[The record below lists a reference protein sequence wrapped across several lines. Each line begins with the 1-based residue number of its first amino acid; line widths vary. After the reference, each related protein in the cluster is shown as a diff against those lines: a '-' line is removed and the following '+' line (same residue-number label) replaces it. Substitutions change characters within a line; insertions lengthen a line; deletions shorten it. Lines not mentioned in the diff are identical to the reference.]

1 MPIDSYRT
9 AKAKE
14 AGMLLND
21 PLENF
26 SKGKPVGPALII
38 FIGVMLLLHNFDW
51 FPWWRIQQFW
61 PLILI
66 ALGIFMFRNRLGN
79 RQ

>member
-1 MPIDSYRT
+1 
-9 AKAKE
+9 
-14 AGMLLND
+14 
-21 PLENF
+21 
-26 SKGKPVGPALII
+26 
-38 FIGVMLLLHNFDW
+38 LLLHNFDW

-66 ALGIFMFRNRLGN
+66 ALGIFMFRNRLGG